1 MRRRINEGDVQ
12 VELIEAKSTHRR
24 FLPRV
29 AAYELIQL
37 DDGQFRVLERPRSA
51 SAMNSKKCPRPP
63 IPSRAVR
70 AVHKQRATSDKQ
82 PYLESLATT
91 RSSKSSN
98 SPGVWRGGD
107 DNSGDSKHDDKLS
120 VLEAALVDKVKWRE
134 AAVQEM
140 MAASKTSSRQSTTRV
155 LKLMQC
161 AAVVRQL
168 SVDVVNALKAW
179 RHHSMDTTKEF
190 RWLGR
195 NYLVQMA
202 NDLDWLGDEGML
214 AHALGIP
221 TCTNNPLLCA
231 ITLTDPHWQRYCAA
245 PTPARL
251 AQLQATLHMSNE
263 VDGDMLLT
271 ILAVIAN
278 ELDRH
283 PHPLVVVLPVEGEID
298 VPLNDV
304 SNASL
309 ALPHNEDIDDCA
321 TAARRPLIVSCF
333 YAWLQRHDL
342 FQRYQRARQKR
353 DTARIQR
360 LFLAWHRHGLECALA
375 RRVICRRAFATWQY
389 QMQRWRTA
397 KLLRR
402 QARRR
407 LARAAIHMWR
417 SQTAKYRAARHIAVA
432 WLRHYR
438 NSRQKR
444 TRMQMTSTAAG
455 NGHELQLMRVKL
467 QTVQARSIQRRW
479 RDMVAQQKWE
489 LKLQTVQ
496 AESARM
502 NQQLQARIIQSKW
515 RVLRVQLQQ
524 QRNVHAVAVQQWWR
538 LAKSSQVRRG
548 QTLASARI
556 QMWWRQRTKAQRR
569 RRCVT
574 AARTVQSWWRARR
587 VRRMQLRVASTGI
600 QMQWRNCMRRWHFRC
615 VFRPLTTAWLV
626 QGTMLAIQQRHR
638 WRSQA
643 SRRLQRCWAAYR
655 LRVRTHAQTV
665 LAMVWRLVTWRRQRR
680 RAVLSI
686 QKAYRTYVE
695 YRWWLWHY
703 RMATRIQ
710 RLVRAFLR
718 RRRAAKTLIAAARN
732 FLSKKVWST
741 AVALGTTAADE
752 PYYALWI
759 SQGAAYVSCIQNRTL
774 ASARIQM
781 WWRKRAKAQRRRRCV
796 AAARTVQSWWRARR
810 VRRMQLRIVAYETVL
825 HVVFACDAR
834 RVASTGIQMQWR
846 NCMRRWHFRCVF
858 RPLTTAWLVQGTML
872 AIQQR
877 HRWRS
882 QASRRLQRCW
892 AAYRLRVRTH
902 AQTVLAMVW
911 RLVTWRRQRRRAV
924 LSIQKAYRT
933 YVEYR
938 WWLWHYRM
946 ATRIQRL
953 VRAFLRRRRAAKTL
967 IAAARNF
974 LSKKVWSTAVALG
987 TTAAD
992 EPYYALWLSQGVAY
1006 VSCIQRRKRG
1016 SLQLDKA
1023 TWRVLN
1029 ALHMFRSSKVRTK
1042 DWEFAALEVLGQV
1055 EVVETDTTIQ
1065 LTMPPEYAL
1074 GKVLHRSES
1083 LAQVNKTKTTK
1094 RTLTVLDA
1102 AAGLSIPDLLDSLN
1116 DNRDVNERDAA
1127 GQTPLHVVVAMPH
1140 DDKQHDVMDILL
1152 EHGADVHA
1160 KDYDGVTPLMILAG
1174 HGHPMLLDKLMHVAR
1189 LDAVDNKGY
1198 TALHHACAKNN
1209 RRACEL
1215 LIETARDRCGS
1226 LNCASYDGTFPL
1238 HVLAILGHVECACV
1252 LQQENTWNVNVRD
1265 AEGRS
1270 PLHLAIAYNH
1280 STFVTFLL
1288 EMGADPDVRDVLSR
1302 TPLHYAMECKC
1313 GLEMVSS
1320 LRKFKVDLNAADER
1334 GDTALHWAAHS
1345 GHQKLVNHLVNLGA
1359 DTLLQNSDWETP
1371 AQLAAANGYEGCVA
1385 IFSRAS
1391 KKKPQFVASPTAAPV
1406 TSYVSMESHSE
1417 PADATK
1423 TCGNDLSSEFGAAA
1437 MPDVEASQWV
1447 YDEFGGCYDT
1457 ATGTYWSPDGLGGYY
1472 DASQQVAYADNN
1484 SIEFS
1489 YDNGESYGDTNNYD
1503 YGAAEND
1510 SARAAENAKPWSD
1523 Y

>member
-1 MRRRINEGDVQ
+1 
-12 VELIEAKSTHRR
+12 
-24 FLPRV
+24 
-29 AAYELIQL
+29 
-37 DDGQFRVLERPRSA
+37 
-51 SAMNSKKCPRPP
+51 
-63 IPSRAVR
+63 
-70 AVHKQRATSDKQ
+70 
-82 PYLESLATT
+82 
-91 RSSKSSN
+91 
-98 SPGVWRGGD
+98 
-107 DNSGDSKHDDKLS
+107 
-120 VLEAALVDKVKWRE
+120 
-134 AAVQEM
+134 
-140 MAASKTSSRQSTTRV
+140 
-155 LKLMQC
+155 
-161 AAVVRQL
+161 
-168 SVDVVNALKAW
+168 
-179 RHHSMDTTKEF
+179 
-190 RWLGR
+190 
-195 NYLVQMA
+195 MA

-221 TCTNNPLLCA
+221 TCTHNPLLCA

-251 AQLQATLHMSNE
+251 AQLQATLHLSNE

-283 PHPLVVVLPVEGEID
+283 PQPLVVVVPVEDEID

-309 ALPHNEDIDDCA
+309 ALPHNEGIDDGA
-321 TAARRPLIVSCF
+321 TAARRPLIVN
-333 YAWLQRHDL
+333 
-342 FQRYQRARQKR
+342 
-353 DTARIQR
+353 T
-360 LFLAWHRHGLECALA
+360 
-375 RRVICRRAFATWQY
+375 
-389 QMQRWRTA
+389 
-397 KLLRR
+397 
-402 QARRR
+402 
-407 LARAAIHMWR
+407 
-417 SQTAKYRAARHIAVA
+417 
-432 WLRHYR
+432 
-438 NSRQKR
+438 RQKR

-455 NGHELQLMRVKL
+455 DGHELQLMRVKL

-515 RVLRVQLQQ
+515 RILRVQIQQ
-524 QRNVHAVAVQQWWR
+524 QRNVHAVA
-538 LAKSSQVRRG
+538 
-548 QTLASARI
+548 
-556 QMWWRQRTKAQRR
+556 
-569 RRCVT
+569 
-574 AARTVQSWWRARR
+574 
-587 VRRMQLRVASTGI
+587 
-600 QMQWRNCMRRWHFRC
+600 
-615 VFRPLTTAWLV
+615 
-626 QGTMLAIQQRHR
+626 
-638 WRSQA
+638 
-643 SRRLQRCWAAYR
+643 
-655 LRVRTHAQTV
+655 
-665 LAMVWRLVTWRRQRR
+665 RR

-703 RMATRIQ
+703 RMATRMQ

-732 FLSKKVWST
+732 FLSKK
-741 AVALGTTAADE
+741 A
-752 PYYALWI
+752 
-759 SQGAAYVSCIQNRTL
+759 
-774 ASARIQM
+774 
-781 WWRKRAKAQRRRRCV
+781 
-796 AAARTVQSWWRARR
+796 
-810 VRRMQLRIVAYETVL
+810 
-825 HVVFACDAR
+825 
-834 RVASTGIQMQWR
+834 
-846 NCMRRWHFRCVF
+846 
-858 RPLTTAWLVQGTML
+858 
-872 AIQQR
+872 
-877 HRWRS
+877 
-882 QASRRLQRCW
+882 
-892 AAYRLRVRTH
+892 
-902 AQTVLAMVW
+902 
-911 RLVTWRRQRRRAV
+911 
-924 LSIQKAYRT
+924 
-933 YVEYR
+933 
-938 WWLWHYRM
+938 
-946 ATRIQRL
+946 
-953 VRAFLRRRRAAKTL
+953 
-967 IAAARNF
+967 
-974 LSKKVWSTAVALG
+974 WSTAVALG

-992 EPYYALWLSQGVAY
+992 EPYYALWLSQGAAY
-1006 VSCIQRRKRG
+1006 VSCIQHRKRG

-1029 ALHMFRSSKVRTK
+1029 ALHMFRSSKGRTK

-1209 RRACEL
+1209 RRTCEL
-1215 LIETARDRCGS
+1215 LIETARDRCVS

-1391 KKKPQFVASPTAAPV
+1391 KKKPQFVASPTAGPV

-1417 PADATK
+1417 PADSTK

-1472 DASQQVAYADNN
+1472 DASQQVAYADN

-1510 SARAAENAKPWSD
+1510 WARAAENAKPWSD
-1523 Y
+1523 H